1 MRYLVLFQG
10 TCLYFQPE
18 IMCCHLILTDN
29 NAYIVNSLVPCWLAR
44 LAARLDMKEQVP
56 LQQNTVNNQQNN
68 KINVQQTATTT
79 TKQQQSINN
88 NYKESNKN
96 SRQTLAA
103 VVDVAVAVAVAAQRT
118 QQVVKGGER
127 VVADNVCGYTCT
139 TYSCHIVGQKKKKLS
154 RGPKMQRQR
163 RQLRRQ
169 QRRNDT
175 ATATQ
180 RCHLLEKIFSSKR
193 KKSKKKA
200 FHSEKILSVSFR
212 FRFRFLL
219 QLRENRRLVNV
230 APQNKQ
236 NSRSNPKI
244 DQKVCTTQ
252 YIIYTYICNR

>member
-1 MRYLVLFQG
+1 MRYLLLFQG
-10 TCLYFQPE
+10 ICLYFQPE
-18 IMCCHLILTDN
+18 IMCCHLILTDKK
-29 NAYIVNSLVPCWLAR
+29 AYLVNSLVPCQLAR

-96 SRQTLAA
+96 PRQTLAA
-103 VVDVAVAVAVAAQRT
+103 VVDVAVAVAVAAPRGAAGGEGGNE
-118 QQVVKGGER
+118 GGER
-127 VVADNVCGYTCT
+127 GVADNVCGYTCT

-163 RQLRRQ
+163 RQLRRW

-193 KKSKKKA
+193 KKKQKKSISQRKD
-200 FHSEKILSVSFR
+200 FVGFVSFSVSVFA
-212 FRFRFLL
+212 
-219 QLRENRRLVNV
+219 LVER
-230 APQNKQ
+230 K
-236 NSRSNPKI
+236 SSLS
-244 DQKVCTTQ
+244 
-252 YIIYTYICNR
+252 